1 MEEELIPWGP
11 SKIEGPCVV
20 THVAPANRRGCRG
33 GRYLASLRAYG
44 IVGGRLLARFLLS
57 TYAKVL
63 FRAVV

>member
-1 MEEELIPWGP
+1 MEEELIPW
-11 SKIEGPCVV
+11 PCVV